1 MTTSTT
7 ARLLLA
13 VGLLLAP
20 ADLRGVQNNPDWT
33 TPFPAF
39 KIAGNLYYVGSKDLA
54 SYLVTTPQGH
64 ILINSSMET
73 STPLIRA
80 SVEQLGFKFADIK
93 ILLISH
99 AHYDHNGG
107 SARLRRLTGAR
118 YFVMAED
125 ADEVEAGGK
134 GNFHYGDTKQ
144 MLYEPCAVDRRLHD
158 GDVVE
163 LGEARLVA
171 HRTPGHTRGCTT
183 WTLRVKEGGKNF
195 DVVVVGSPNV
205 NPGYKLVNN
214 KAYPEIARDYQR
226 TFQVLKS
233 LPCDVFLG
241 AHGSYYGLEK
251 KFARKIKSGGN
262 PFVDPTGYK
271 DYILEREAS
280 FQAELDKQSKGH

>member
-1 MTTSTT
+1 MFLFSQLSVFLLTSV
-7 ARLLLA
+7 LLA
-13 VGLLLAP
+13 QIGV
-20 ADLRGVQNNPDWT
+20 ADYEV
-33 TPFPAF
+33 PFPPHQV
-39 KIAGNLYYVGSKDLA
+39 IANIYYVGSKGLA
-54 SYLVTTPQGH
+54 SYLITTSQGH
-64 ILINSSMET
+64 ILINSNLESSVPM
-73 STPLIRA
+73 IKD
-80 SVEQLGFKFADIK
+80 SVEKLGFRFADIK

-134 GNFHYGDTKQ
+134 GNFHYGDTKH
-144 MLYEPCAVDRRLHD
+144 MLYEPCPVDRRLHD

-214 KAYPEIARDYQR
+214 KAYPEIARDFQR

-241 AHGSYYGLEK
+241 AHGSYYGLEA